1 MTLSAIAIVLL
12 SALMHALW
20 NLYYKRS
27 RDGTGLFLT
36 STALQV
42 GVLLPLFVYL
52 VCVHGIPR
60 QGVMFVVSSS
70 ILQGIY
76 LFLLARAF
84 RAGEMSLVYP
94 IARSA
99 PVLVAIWGALFLGE
113 RLAMLGIVGVVLSV
127 TGAWL
132 IEASENSFGARA
144 QGRPRVS
151 LAVWLALI
159 TAFVISIY
167 SIIDKLGISIFASS
181 TLPPSARL
189 GGSLIYAYL
198 TFVILGLTLAAGK
211 GTRLAGLGDLLKSE
225 WRWAI
230 AVAVLSFLSYFL
242 LIFVLSFSSVTY
254 AVSVRQ
260 ASIIFGVLLGGYK
273 LRESRMPM
281 RLAASV
287 VIVAGLILIGIAK

>member
-1 MTLSAIAIVLL
+1 VTASAIAIVLA

-27 RDGTGLFLT
+27 RDGSGLFLLAT
-36 STALQV
+36 TIQV
-42 GVLLPLFVYL
+42 VILLPIFAYL
-52 VCVHGIPR
+52 VSVHGIPR
-60 QGVMFVVSSS
+60 QGIVFVVSSS
-70 ILQGIY
+70 VLQGIY

-113 RLAMLGIVGVVLSV
+113 RLASLGIVGVILSV
-127 TGAWL
+127 AGVWF
-132 IEASENSFGARA
+132 IEASENDLQARGN
-144 QGRPRVS
+144 GRRRIS
-151 LAVWLALI
+151 LAVWLALV

-167 SIIDKLGISIFASS
+167 SIVDKLGISFFAPKA
-181 TLPPSARL
+181 LPPSARL
-189 GGSLIYAYL
+189 GGSLVYAYL

-211 GTRLAGLGDLLKSE
+211 GTRLMKLGSLLKAE
-225 WRWAI
+225 WRWAVII
-230 AVAVLSFLSYFL
+230 ALLSLLSYFL

-260 ASIIFGVLLGGYK
+260 ASIIFGVLLGGYR
-273 LRESRMPM
+273 LRESKVPM

-287 VIVAGLILIGIAK
+287 VIAAGLVLIGVAK